1 MVLVLLVSDGV
12 ISSKVM
18 HAEAP
23 KAEAEDPTEQ
33 QGGMYFQKVEVR
45 ALSITADYLPRR
57 LDIVAM
63 RAGSKAEVRLCRGIS
78 RPCGPDRGEDGE
90 QYSLPS
96 RGAHLHVARAF
107 LICRGALWA

>member
-1 MVLVLLVSDGV
+1 
-12 ISSKVM
+12 M

-63 RAGSKAEVRLCRGIS
+63 RAGSKAEVCLCMCFS
-78 RPCGPDRGEDGE
+78 RPCGPDRREDGM
-90 QYSLPS
+90 QYTLPS
-96 RGAHLHVARAF
+96 RGAWGPVHLHVHVFSFLEAPLGLTGARVVHIAA
-107 LICRGALWA
+107 CQA